1 MKIFKK
7 MMVLTVMAAIT
18 SAASAQVVSQQAQT
32 VVTENPSAVSSVV
45 TVNSTPQNSRILT
58 NEELTVQYKIQ
69 LEVIDNEIKTLKSQQ
84 KLYKGDPAKLAEVTS
99 RIASKKAEKADVK
112 AKKKIAEKAIKAEK
126 ASKKAAEKAEKAKR
140 KAEAAA
146 QKAAQLQK

>member
-1 MKIFKK
+1 MKTFKK
-7 MMVLTVMAAIT
+7 MMALTVMAAVT
-18 SAASAQVVSQQAQT
+18 STASAQVVSQQAQT
-32 VVTENPSAVSSVV
+32 VVTENASAVSSVV

-58 NEELTVQYKIQ
+58 NEELTAQYKIQ
-69 LEVIDNEIKTLKSQQ
+69 MEIIDNEIKTLKSQQ
-84 KLYKGDPAKLAEVTS
+84 KLYKGDPGKLAEVTS

-126 ASKKAAEKAEKAKR
+126 ASKKAAERAEKAKR